1 MTEKEIYE
9 GMRVAILKEKSK
21 LKEVSQN
28 IWEHPELAFEEVF
41 AHDLLCD
48 ALENYGFTVSRSY
61 KLSTAFKAEFKI
73 DSETTQKG
81 RTVAIICEYDALPEL
96 GHGCGH
102 NLIAECGLGA
112 ALGVKAIM
120 ESRMSGVVGTLV
132 VMGTPAEE
140 KGKGK
145 VKLIEAGAFNGI
157 DMALMAHP
165 GPGNLA
171 HPLTYLAL
179 TEFDVKFVGRAAH
192 AANYPWG
199 GINALDGVV
208 LCYSNITALRQ
219 QMKPSW
225 RVHMN
230 ITNGGAALNVIPEIA
245 EMQIMVRA
253 LTFSELEILKK
264 DIINCIHGAATASKC
279 EVSITE
285 GVSMKNV
292 MSNYELAKTY
302 RKYSEMSGEKFL
314 DDDPHQTI
322 VTSGSTDMGNVT
334 HIMPGI
340 HPKFFIGKQV
350 GCHTKQFA
358 EAAKSSDAQIHVINT
373 AVSIGCTVVEA
384 LSTKFD
390 LFDRSQK
397 EFSESRGSLGKEKW
411 IGIQCLVVGSLRT
424 QSELIGERDKDW
436 NPLFVGGWMDRAEA
450 KRVNGFY
457 KQSENIFALYA
468 GVLQDVMYM
477 KNRPHAMNLGGA
489 GFVIGHEISHGFD
502 NRGST
507 YAADGTY
514 TNWWSNSTK
523 LEYDKKVQCFKTEY
537 GKYDYP
543 HVENKKLNTN
553 ISIGEIMGDFTGIE
567 SSYHFLNEYLKAKG
581 SDEKKHDS
589 FGYTDRQLFWI
600 AVGQVNY

>member
-21 LKEVSQN
+21 LEEVSQN

-358 EAAKSSDAQIHVINT
+358 
-373 AVSIGCTVVEA
+373 
-384 LSTKFD
+384 
-390 LFDRSQK
+390 
-397 EFSESRGSLGKEKW
+397 RGSKNPKIDGLPYMVLGQFAEGLLPTDNLPKENFADDFANELTTKHRTPVRISFP
-411 IGIQCLVVGSLRT
+411 IGAHWEGDTVRSLVFSGGLIKGAFGAHWERDTDQSPVFG
-424 QSELIGERDKDW
+424 SELISDS
-436 NPLFVGGWMDRAEA
+436 VGAHWG
-450 KRVNGFY
+450 KRNG
-457 KQSENIFALYA
+457 L
-468 GVLQDVMYM
+468 
-477 KNRPHAMNLGGA
+477 
-489 GFVIGHEISHGFD
+489 
-502 NRGST
+502 
-507 YAADGTY
+507 
-514 TNWWSNSTK
+514 
-523 LEYDKKVQCFKTEY
+523 
-537 GKYDYP
+537 
-543 HVENKKLNTN
+543 
-553 ISIGEIMGDFTGIE
+553 E
-567 SSYHFLNEYLKAKG
+567 SS
-581 SDEKKHDS
+581 
-589 FGYTDRQLFWI
+589 
-600 AVGQVNY
+600 V

>member
-21 LKEVSQN
+21 LEEVSQN

-340 HPKFFIGKQV
+340 HPK
-350 GCHTKQFA
+350 
-358 EAAKSSDAQIHVINT
+358 
-373 AVSIGCTVVEA
+373 
-384 LSTKFD
+384 
-390 LFDRSQK
+390 
-397 EFSESRGSLGKEKW
+397 
-411 IGIQCLVVGSLRT
+411 
-424 QSELIGERDKDW
+424 
-436 NPLFVGGWMDRAEA
+436 WMDRAEA

-600 AVGQVNY
+600 AYGQAWCNKITVKEAHRQWGTYSHPPGEIRVNGPLKHSQQFSKDFGCKTGDEMNPKVKCSLWE

>member
-1 MTEKEIYE
+1 MIVLNLVCIINAWRSSDPYPIMEKIYVLKSLFFNVMFRFALRNSLHFQKSSFAFAILLFTSLIHFPSSVIQVPRRTKMTEKEIYE

-397 EFSESRGSLGKEKW
+397 EFSESLSSLVKEKL
-411 IGIQCLVVGSLRT
+411 IGIMCLVVGSLRAH
-424 QSELIGERDKDW
+424 SELIGERETVRSPVFGGGLIRGSVGANWERDTDRS
-436 NPLFVGGWMDRAEA
+436 PLFSDRLIRSSVGAHWG
-450 KRVNGFY
+450 KRNELESCKSFNSLLLI
-457 KQSENIFALYA
+457 SEL
-468 GVLQDVMYM
+468 V
-477 KNRPHAMNLGGA
+477 
-489 GFVIGHEISHGFD
+489 
-502 NRGST
+502 
-507 YAADGTY
+507 
-514 TNWWSNSTK
+514 
-523 LEYDKKVQCFKTEY
+523 
-537 GKYDYP
+537 
-543 HVENKKLNTN
+543 
-553 ISIGEIMGDFTGIE
+553 
-567 SSYHFLNEYLKAKG
+567 
-581 SDEKKHDS
+581 
-589 FGYTDRQLFWI
+589 
-600 AVGQVNY
+600 